1 MIYSI
6 SVTMMNSR
14 RGVAVFDLGCKQTSR
29 VLPDLSFKAPELTE
43 IEGIQEQKVKAR
55 ALIREAE
62 GETARK
68 SKSQPA
74 AHRPRKES
82 LYSWSER
89 RTT

>member
-1 MIYSI
+1 
-6 SVTMMNSR
+6 MMNLWKR
-14 RGVAVFDLGCKQTSR
+14 VAVFDLSCKQMSR
-29 VLPDLSFKAPELTE
+29 DLPDLSSKAPEWTE
-43 IEGIQEQKVKAR
+43 TKGIQEQKVEAR

-74 AHRPRKES
+74 AYRPKKEN
-82 LYSWSER
+82 LYSWPER